1 MTRFT
6 LWTAA
11 ILLTFAIR
19 PALGASDKPGE
30 EPHDPIE
37 AELLTLG
44 ECPEP
49 TKESLGCLSWTAVSG
64 EQASFVVRFD
74 RLDNGQERLIWEG
87 SVDTKYPWFDIVSD
101 GPEWLADELTIAS
114 DGIVVEVT
122 LFDHWGMSSAPMF
135 LLIRVIAEDSG
146 STSHEADQG
155 VAAWGDVDEIDV
167 EWTTYDE
174 YGLDISG
181 HPPHDSDEGLAAWGE
196 INAIDV
202 EWNSYGDPGL
212 EMADEPTH
220 ETDQGVA
227 AWSDE
232 GTIEVEWTQYE

>member
-37 AELLTLG
+37 AEGLTLG
-44 ECPEP
+44 ECPDP
-49 TKESLGCLSWTAVSG
+49 TKESLGCLGWTVVSG

-87 SVDTKYPWFDIVSD
+87 SVDTKDPRFDIASD
-101 GPEWLADELTIAS
+101 GPEWLADELTVAS
-114 DGIVVEVT
+114 DGILVEVT
-122 LFDHWGMSSAPMF
+122 HFDHWGMSSAPMF
-135 LLIRVIAEDSG
+135 LLIRVIDEYDG
-146 STSHEADQG
+146 SASHESDQG
-155 VAAWGDVDEIDV
+155 LAAWGSIDTIDID
-167 EWTTYDE
+167 WDTYGE
-174 YGLDISG
+174 SGPEISG
-181 HPPHDSDEGLAAWGE
+181 VVPLDTDEGLAAWGK
-196 INAIDV
+196 INAIDE
-202 EWNSYGDPGL
+202 EWDGYGDPGL

-220 ETDQGVA
+220 DVDQGVA
-227 AWSDE
+227 AWGDVD
-232 GTIEVEWTQYE
+232 TIDVEWTTYE